1 MKALT
6 KFGKFGTAGVLLIL
20 ISGCA
25 SLPSMPKASD
35 FLPTQDIHVD
45 VPDRPTTMALLR
57 TGKEIVLLV
66 PDYIDTRENKK
77 SRRVG
82 GISTTVVNMYGD
94 EFFLDQEITTLLSAA
109 VRKQLTN
116 NGFKVVTQATAT
128 YDFELIGAIGNFSL
142 NIADRD
148 KLNIAVETTIMDG
161 KTGKVLWSGIIS
173 EITDRFAGVS
183 GNTRSS
189 IEEYL
194 GNGVADFSVKTSASI
209 KENLAG
215 SYPLTMKAGSSKTV
229 SSVPGVTTLQA
240 VVDLESKPE
249 IAVADSPI
257 STTQTGGGHF
267 SVTTFPPRA
276 KVYVNDVYYGMSPLK
291 LDFDP
296 SIYLFRFELDGYKTV
311 TEKVSVRRGETT
323 ELEVKFVK

>member
-6 KFGKFGTAGVLLIL
+6 KLGKFSLTGALLLL

-25 SLPSMPKASD
+25 SLPSMPKVAD
-35 FLPTQDIHVD
+35 LLPTQDIHVE
-45 VPDRPTTMALLR
+45 VPDRPATMALQR
-57 TGKEIVLLV
+57 TGKDIVLLV
-66 PDYIDTRENKK
+66 PDYIDTRANKK

-116 NGFKVVTQATAT
+116 SGFKVVTQATSA

-148 KLNIAVETTIMDG
+148 KLNIAVETTVMDG

-173 EITDRFAGVS
+173 EISDRFAGVS

-194 GNGVADFSVKTSASI
+194 GNGVAEFSVKTSASI

-215 SYPLTMKAGSSKTV
+215 SYPLTMKVGQSKTV

-249 IAVADSPI
+249 LAVADSPI
-257 STTQTGGGHF
+257 ASTQVGVGHF
-267 SVTTFPPRA
+267 SVTTFPARA

-291 LDFDP
+291 LAFDP
-296 SIYLFRFELDGYKTV
+296 SIYALRFELEGYKAV

-323 ELEVKFVK
+323 ELEIKFAK